1 MFLKRIHVHHF
12 RGIHDLEVRFDEDD
26 KNRKQTLL
34 LGENGTGK
42 SNLLRAIALVTA
54 GSDAVGELLDVP
66 DDWISFEEPQCQLSA
81 TLTTQTG
88 QEREIK
94 LIINRGDTTKDIIL
108 TNHDQ
113 LAEIDN
119 ALAHATR
126 NYFVAGYGS
135 LRRLNRGATF
145 SRGTESIFKHER
157 ASNIATLFNQEALLN
172 PLTTWAM
179 EVDYRTEGKG
189 LDIIRQSLND
199 FLPNIKFHSIDKN
212 KGQLLFR
219 QGTELLPLH
228 LLSDGYQN
236 MIAWL
241 GDLLYRISSTFED
254 YQSPLKARGLLLIDE
269 IDLHLHP
276 KWQRKVLDYIRH
288 KLPKFQLIA
297 TTHSPLLAQQAQEG
311 ELFTLKRTSR
321 GRIMLEAFRGAP
333 NQLLVHQLL
342 LSPVFD
348 VETDESLAVEQ
359 LKKRYET
366 LKKRKDVPQ
375 EQVRLLADQ
384 IDRLPQNQRSNMI
397 YDAEQINLLQDIK
410 AELKA
415 RKGE

>member
-1 MFLKRIHVHHF
+1 MFLKRIHLQHF
-12 RGIHDLEVRFDEDD
+12 RGFDDLEVHFDEGG
-26 KNRKQTLL
+26 KNRKHTLL

-54 GSDAVGELLDVP
+54 GSDGVGELLDVP
-66 DDWISFEEPQCQLSA
+66 DDWISFGEDQCQLSA
-81 TLTTQTG
+81 TLVTQAG
-88 QEREIK
+88 QERQIK

-113 LAEIDN
+113 LAEIDH
-119 ALAHATR
+119 ALVQNTPT
-126 NYFVAGYGS
+126 YFVAGYGS
-135 LRRLNRGATF
+135 LRRLNRGASF
-145 SRGTESIFKHER
+145 SRGTESLFKHRR
-157 ASNIATLFNQEALLN
+157 ATNLATLFNQEALLN
-172 PLTTWAM
+172 PLTTWVM
-179 EVDYRTEGKG
+179 ELDYRTGGKG
-189 LDIIRQSLND
+189 LEIIRHSLND
-199 FLPNIKFHSIDKN
+199 FLPNIKFHSIDKD

-219 QGTELLPLH
+219 QGNELLPLH

-241 GDLLYRISSTFED
+241 GDLLYRTSTSFED
-254 YQSPLKARGLLLIDE
+254 QQSPLKARGVLLIDE

-311 ELFTLKRTSR
+311 ELFVLKRALR
-321 GRIMLEAFRGAP
+321 GRITLEAFRGAP
-333 NQLLVHQLL
+333 DELLVHQLL

-366 LKKRKDVPQ
+366 LRKRKDVPQ

-384 IDRLPQNQRSNMI
+384 IGQLPQNQRSNMV
-397 YDAEQINLLQDIK
+397 YDAEQINLLRDIK

-415 RKGE
+415 RKSE